1 MAHGAE
7 RRAAFGNNLFVWLT
21 AHGGGAGPHSRD
33 LPPADERTRGVVT
46 IHVGHRQTTQ
56 TRYGPSQLSRAGCS
70 TARPF
75 TLSPT
80 YVADT
85 NTVSRVDSTSC
96 SWSAGGGELRWPLSL
111 NGVAERMGDPPT
123 AAHAP
128 TRISY
133 SHARCSELVWPA
145 KTVLLYHLKA
155 GHTIAH
161 TPHGGTHASVCGSG

>member
-56 TRYGPSQLSRAGCS
+56 TRYGPSQLSRASCS

-111 NGVAERMGDPPT
+111 NGVAERMGDPPLRRMHQPESLIATHAALNLCGPRKLFCYTTLRQVTRLHTHHT
-123 AAHAP
+123 AALMH
-128 TRISY
+128 
-133 SHARCSELVWPA
+133 RCVA
-145 KTVLLYHLKA
+145 
-155 GHTIAH
+155 
-161 TPHGGTHASVCGSG
+161 